1 MSVIAM
7 NVKYS
12 YNIANER
19 AARLPFLRYFFKT
32 MNVSDYGR

>member
-1 MSVIAM
+1 MRYIAM

-19 AARLPFLRYFFKT
+19 AARLPFFRYSK
-32 MNVSDYGR
+32 NNECE

>member
-12 YNIANER
+12 YNIADER
-19 AARLPFLRYFFKT
+19 AARLPFFRYYK
-32 MNVSDYGR
+32 NNECE